1 MDNQDLM
8 KSHQDVIVD
17 VVKAESNAQN
27 AAITA
32 VASEVNRTQG
42 MIKEASLEALVWEKR
57 QRLLKSLKYD
67 SMGERFDQIKPAA
80 EGTYRW
86 MIQTVPSAPDSNQGE
101 PDGEDLP
108 PACPHRT
115 TDKKEVSW
123 SCFPCWLESPKDKI
137 YWIQGKPG
145 SGKSTLMKFL
155 ATKSALWYSP
165 RLPSGDSQDPLVL
178 SHFLWAAGS
187 TLPKSLR
194 GILLNLLYRLLSND
208 QHALDHV
215 IDTFPVLKFKDANG
229 DWTLEELERT
239 IVSSLNAVGTRPVFI
254 FLDGLD
260 EFGSF
265 NSNAADDP
273 CSLLDVATRLSTLS
287 NVKTCVSSR
296 PEPVFRN
303 RLGALCSL
311 RLQDLTRGDMKT
323 YTTARLLSDDIVGLE
338 NQEEYQ
344 SLVDRLCDMSNG
356 VFLWTALTV

>member
-1 MDNQDLM
+1 M
-8 KSHQDVIVD
+8 SSI
-17 VVKAESNAQN
+17 
-27 AAITA
+27 
-32 VASEVNRTQG
+32 
-42 MIKEASLEALVWEKR
+42 
-57 QRLLKSLKYD
+57 
-67 SMGERFDQIKPAA
+67 
-80 EGTYRW
+80 
-86 MIQTVPSAPDSNQGE
+86 
-101 PDGEDLP
+101 
-108 PACPHRT
+108 
-115 TDKKEVSW
+115 
-123 SCFPCWLESPKDKI
+123 
-137 YWIQGKPG
+137 
-145 SGKSTLMKFL
+145 
-155 ATKSALWYSP
+155 
-165 RLPSGDSQDPLVL
+165 
-178 SHFLWAAGS
+178 
-187 TLPKSLR
+187 
-194 GILLNLLYRLLSND
+194 
-208 QHALDHV
+208 
-215 IDTFPVLKFKDANG
+215 TFPVLKFKDANG